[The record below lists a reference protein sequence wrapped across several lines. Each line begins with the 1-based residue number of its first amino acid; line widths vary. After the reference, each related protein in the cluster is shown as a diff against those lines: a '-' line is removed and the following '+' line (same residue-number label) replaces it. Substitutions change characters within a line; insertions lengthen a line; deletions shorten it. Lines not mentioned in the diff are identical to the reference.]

1 MGLHI
6 NVLLESEVIIIQ
18 QLMIEVEEVQ
28 MVVED
33 HLVSIIMILELLVL
47 VQHFSM
53 HHQVLIV
60 IIQCFQRVF

>member
-1 MGLHI
+1 MVLVI
-6 NVLLESEVIIIQ
+6 NALLEREVILDQ

-33 HLVSIIMILELLVL
+33 HLVSIIMILQLLVQD
-47 VQHFSM
+47 QHFSM

-60 IIQCFQRVF
+60 IML